1 MSNNRSAKNK
11 FAYANSGK
19 QVMSITEYLE
29 RKYEWENL
37 SGKIRDGVMYV
48 LFHNHW
54 VAESE
59 LKEIFPKPFVHN
71 FMLDCSNCDT
81 TKHWMV

>member
-1 MSNNRSAKNK
+1 MSNNRSSKNK

-71 FMLDCSNCDT
+71 FILCSDNSD
-81 TKHWMV
+81 KSKAWQL